1 MLNILKKQELTN
13 VLVIVTRYFGGV
25 LLGTGGL
32 VKAYSDVTIQSIEN
46 SKVIEKELGYIAE
59 VVVEYQK
66 QKEFEYICDKNQ
78 IKIISKEFTDKITNT
93 IEISEAK
100 YLEIF
105 QKNSKNNSYKL
116 LINVKNHKYI
126 TKTSWNS
133 KIY

>member
-126 TKTSWNS
+126 TKTS
-133 KIY
+133 